1 LRRAC
6 LDGQRQAGSPIII
19 PAELPRRK
27 TGRGRFVQNIRFQEL
42 HPMGVLQDMKSR
54 FSIFGELWAFMKVR
68 KKWWLGPIM
77 IFLVLLGVL
86 IVFTEGSALAPFIY
100 ALF

>member
-1 LRRAC
+1 
-6 LDGQRQAGSPIII
+6 
-19 PAELPRRK
+19 
-27 TGRGRFVQNIRFQEL
+27 
-42 HPMGVLQDMKSR
+42 MGMMKDMKGRISV
-54 FSIFGELWAFMKVR
+54 FGELWAFMKVR

-77 IFLVLLGVL
+77 IFLLLLGVL